1 MKGLTLT
8 AKEQTRLQILNGVL
22 EGHWFVREAT
32 EVLGV
37 SERHAWRLLAAYR
50 KEGAAAL
57 AHGNR
62 GRVPSNA
69 TPTATGQQVVAM
81 AQERYS
87 GINHTHLAELLA
99 KLGGVVLSRSTVRR
113 LLVGAGLPSPRYRRP
128 PRHRYRRQRM
138 PQEGMLLQ
146 VDGSH
151 HAWLEDRG
159 PWLTLLLAVD
169 DATGSVPYAVF
180 SEQEDTEG
188 YFRLMMGIIQRR
200 GIPLALYSDRHSVF
214 LHQNGANETVEAP
227 LAGKGKQ
234 TQFSRAMWELGVT
247 QVFAHSPEAKGRIE
261 RANGT
266 FQNRLVADL
275 RLAGASTLAEAN
287 GVLGEFL
294 PRFNERF
301 GVPAAQPGSAYRPLD
316 AGYDIGAVLCFK
328 ELRRVAKDNTVQ
340 YQGHTL
346 QLYPGLDRPSY
357 AKARVEVQERLD
369 GRLLVSYRGKL
380 LTPEDAP
387 PLAAALRASAT
398 SPVVPEE
405 AWPPE
410 DECTRDARPKP
421 PPGPLA
427 GEPVWYE
434 DPGKKRLHRD
444 LVRAGM
450 ERARQE
456 GRHIG
461 RPRLSDQVD
470 AKFVGERRSLG
481 ESWRQIYLAHP
492 PVQSTSGRT
501 VKPSI
506 GSIRRAAEA
515 RGRLAVVPT
524 DHTMTPTAT
533 DRENHERMPISP
545 APAPTATNGHVNM
558 QNEVTLAILT

>member
-8 AKEQTRLQILNGVL
+8 TKEQTRLQILNGVL

-32 EVLGV
+32 EILGV

-69 TPTATGQQVVAM
+69 TPTATGQQVVAT
-81 AQERYS
+81 ARERYS

-99 KLGGVVLSRSTVRR
+99 EREGVVLSRSTVRR

-128 PRHRYRRQRM
+128 PRHRCRRQRM

-146 VDGSH
+146 LDGSH

-159 PWLTLLLAVD
+159 PVLTLLLAVD
-169 DATGSVPYAVF
+169 DATGTVPYALF
-180 SEQEDTEG
+180 HKQEDTQG
-188 YFRLMMGIIQRR
+188 YFLLLRGVIERH
-200 GIPLALYSDRHSVF
+200 GIPLAVYTDRHAVF
-214 LHQNGANETVEAP
+214 RQTRP
-227 LAGKGKQ
+227 LLAQAGTDQ
-234 TQFSRAMWELGVT
+234 EREPTQFGRALRELGVT
-247 QVFAHSPEAKGRIE
+247 PVFAHSPEAKGRVE

-266 FQNRLVADL
+266 FQDRLVAEL
-275 RLAGASTLAEAN
+275 RLANARTLVDAN
-287 GVLGEFL
+287 RVLEEFL
-294 PRFNERF
+294 PRFNARF
-301 GVPAAQPGSAYRPLD
+301 GVPAAQSASAYREVSDGLD
-316 AGYDIGAVLCFK
+316 IDGVLCAK
-328 ELRRVAKDNTVQ
+328 EMRRVAKDNTVQ
-340 YQGHTL
+340 YHGKTL
-346 QLYPGLDRPSY
+346 QLFPEVDRASY
-357 AKARVEVQERLD
+357 ARARVEVQERLD

-387 PLAAALRASAT
+387 PLAMALRASAI
-398 SPVVPEE
+398 SPVVPAQ

-410 DECTRDARPKP
+410 DECSRHARPKP

-427 GEPVWYE
+427 GEPIWYE

-470 AKFVGERRSLG
+470 AQFVRERRSRG

-492 PVQSTSGRT
+492 PVQSNSART
-501 VKPSI
+501 VKPSV
-506 GSIRRAAEA
+506 GSLRRAVEA
-515 RGRLAVVPT
+515 RG
-524 DHTMTPTAT
+524 
-533 DRENHERMPISP
+533 E
-545 APAPTATNGHVNM
+545 
-558 QNEVTLAILT
+558 